1 MKFLKTLFNLALLV
15 LFVASTAEARWSKY
29 EDASVEVK
37 FSNVNISVN
46 KDGTYE
52 VEVEQLVK
60 ILKESERSRFSPY
73 SVIYNGD
80 STDLT
85 VLEAKTA
92 YNGEEYIVT
101 EDMMEDKPLASPGKS
116 FDQLRQITISFS
128 KIEIGTEVY
137 LRYKSINKKVPVDN
151 FYSLSF
157 SYYGNYFQA
166 ENTKINSK
174 LPLEIKVNDPR
185 NVLKIV
191 EKKKNDVHSISITLK
206 KAVYENTINEPH
218 NGILNIKHNT
228 WVSLSSLSKWED
240 LAKKLAPGYHSVIN
254 QPLPATFTAIVGSAA
269 NKNTDEEK
277 INAVTS
283 LLNEKIQYMGD
294 WRTVSGKYFPRDL
307 EKIAD
312 SQVGDCKDFSA
323 STAAI
328 LQELGYKV
336 QPILVMRGTTGISNP
351 EALPNMDNF
360 NHVMLRV
367 TNKGGKIYWID
378 PTNTVSMAQGIFPDI
393 ANRNALV
400 LDSEEASYI
409 KIPAVQAENSKVISY
424 SELTI
429 EDEDN
434 VVSERG
440 WLTVQGESTLGLTGV
455 GLYYSNEQLRDSVFR
470 MISGVYLDE
479 EEKKFLELPDL
490 TLRNVE
496 GLTIKYEFQQK
507 NKVFKTN
514 LGPALNLGNNWL
526 NDVVNTASDQVSDLF
541 IGIPKTKESHMIIK
555 DIKIKNCESLNFE
568 IDTPWLYVNR
578 FCKYKNDGTEFSNVI
593 AIKKSFITNE
603 ELKTAEYKNLKSEL
617 ENNFSKA
624 SIVISE

>member
-1 MKFLKTLFNLALLV
+1 MKFLKTLFNLTLLV
-15 LFVASTAEARWSKY
+15 FFVTPASEARWSKY

-37 FSNVNISVN
+37 FSNVNINVN
-46 KDGTYE
+46 RDGTYE
-52 VEVEQLVK
+52 TEVELQAK
-60 ILKESERSRFSPY
+60 ILKESGRDRFSLY
-73 SVIYNGD
+73 SLIYNDD
-80 STDLT
+80 SADLT

-92 YNGEEYIVT
+92 YNGEEYLVT
-101 EDMMEDKPLASPGKS
+101 EDMMEDKPLASPSKG
-116 FDQLRQITISFS
+116 FDQLRQVTISFP

-137 LRYKSINKKVPVDN
+137 LRYKRVNKKVPVDN
-151 FYSLSF
+151 FYGLSF
-157 SYYGNYFQA
+157 SYYGDYLQA
-166 ENTKINSK
+166 DNTKINSE

-185 NVLKIV
+185 EVLEIA
-191 EKKKNDVHSISITLK
+191 EEKNDDIHSISIALK
-206 KAVYENTINEPH
+206 KAVYENTTNEPH

-228 WVSLSSLSKWED
+228 WVSLSSLSEWED

-254 QPLPATFTAIVGSAA
+254 QPLPATFEAIAEFADNES
-269 NKNTDEEK
+269 TDEEK

-283 LLNEKIQYMGD
+283 LLNEKVQYMGD
-294 WRTVSGKYFPRDL
+294 WRTVSGKFFPRDL

-336 QPILVMRGTTGISNP
+336 QPILVMRGTTSTSNP
-351 EALPNMDNF
+351 EALPNMGNF

-367 TNKGGKIYWID
+367 INRDGKIYWID

-393 ANRNALV
+393 ADRNALV
-400 LDSEEASYI
+400 LDSEEADYI
-409 KIPAVQAENSKVISY
+409 KIPAVQGENSKVISH

-429 EDEDN
+429 EDN
-434 VVSERG
+434 VVNEYG
-440 WLTVQGESTLGLTGV
+440 QLTVQGEAALGLTGV
-455 GLYYSNEQLRDSVFR
+455 GLYYSDEQLRDSVFR

-496 GLTIKYEFQQK
+496 DLTIKYEFQQK
-507 NKVFKTN
+507 NKIFKTN
-514 LGPALNLGNNWL
+514 LGPALNLGDNWL

-541 IGIPKTKESHMIIK
+541 IGVPKTKESHMIIK
-555 DIKIKNCESLNFE
+555 DIKIKNCENLNFE
-568 IDTPWLYVNR
+568 IDSPWLYVNR
-578 FCKYKNDGTEFSNVI
+578 FCKYKNDGTEFSNLI
-593 AIKKSFITNE
+593 TIKKSFITNE

-617 ENNFSKA
+617 ENNFSRA
-624 SIVISE
+624 SIIISE

>member
-1 MKFLKTLFNLALLV
+1 MKFLKTIFNLALLV
-15 LFVASTAEARWSKY
+15 FFMSTIAEARWSKY

-37 FSNVNISVN
+37 FSNVNINVN
-46 KDGTYE
+46 RDGTYE
-52 VEVEQLVK
+52 TEVELQAK
-60 ILKESERSRFSPY
+60 ILKESGRDRFSLY
-73 SVIYNGD
+73 SLVYNDD
-80 STDLT
+80 SADFT
-85 VLEAKTA
+85 VLEAKTT

-101 EDMMEDKPLASPGKS
+101 EDMMEDKPLASPSKG
-116 FDQLRQITISFS
+116 FDQLRQVTISFP

-137 LRYKSINKKVPVDN
+137 LRYKQVNKKVPVDN
-151 FYSLSF
+151 FYGLSF
-157 SYYGNYFQA
+157 SYYGDYLQA
-166 ENTKINSK
+166 ENTKINSE

-185 NVLKIV
+185 SVLEIAE
-191 EKKKNDVHSISITLK
+191 EKKDGVHYINITLK

-218 NGILNIKHNT
+218 NGILNTKHNT
-228 WVSLSSLSKWED
+228 WVSLSSLSKWDD

-254 QPLPATFTAIVGSAA
+254 QPLPATFIAIAESAA

-283 LLNEKIQYMGD
+283 LLNEKVQYMGD

-328 LQELGYKV
+328 LQKLGYKV
-336 QPILVMRGTTGISNP
+336 QPILVMRGTTSTSNP
-351 EALPNMDNF
+351 EALPNMGNF
-360 NHVMLRV
+360 NHVMLKV
-367 TNKGGKIYWID
+367 TNRGGKIYWID

-393 ANRNALV
+393 ADRSALV
-400 LDSEEASYI
+400 LDSEEADYI
-409 KIPAVQAENSKVISY
+409 KIPAVQGENSKVISH

-429 EDEDN
+429 EDN
-434 VVSERG
+434 VVNEYG
-440 WLTVQGESTLGLTGV
+440 QLTVQGEAALGLTGV
-455 GLYYSNEQLRDSVFR
+455 GLYYSDEQLRDSVFR

-496 GLTIKYEFQQK
+496 DLTIKYEFQQK
-507 NKVFKTN
+507 NKIFKTN
-514 LGPALNLGNNWL
+514 LGPALNLGDNWL

-541 IGIPKTKESHMIIK
+541 IGVPKTKESHMIIK
-555 DIKIKNCESLNFE
+555 DIKIKNCENLNFE
-568 IDTPWLYVNR
+568 INSPWLYVNR
-578 FCKYKNDGTEFSNVI
+578 SCKYQNDGTEFSNLI
-593 AIKKSFITNE
+593 TIKKSFITNE

-617 ENNFSKA
+617 ENNFSRA
-624 SIVISE
+624 SIIISE

>member
-1 MKFLKTLFNLALLV
+1 MKFLKTLFNLTLLV
-15 LFVASTAEARWSKY
+15 FFVTPASEARWSKY

-37 FSNVNISVN
+37 FSNVNINVN
-46 KDGTYE
+46 RDGTYE
-52 VEVEQLVK
+52 TEVELQAK
-60 ILKESERSRFSPY
+60 ILKESGRDRFSLY
-73 SVIYNGD
+73 SLVYNDD
-80 STDLT
+80 SADFT

-92 YNGEEYIVT
+92 YNGEEYLVT
-101 EDMMEDKPLASPGKS
+101 EDMMEDKPLASPSKG
-116 FDQLRQITISFS
+116 FDQLRQVTISFP

-137 LRYKSINKKVPVDN
+137 LRYKRVNKKVPVDN
-151 FYSLSF
+151 FYGLSF
-157 SYYGNYFQA
+157 SYYGDYLQA
-166 ENTKINSK
+166 ENTKINSE

-185 NVLKIV
+185 EVLEIS
-191 EKKKNDVHSISITLK
+191 EKKKKGLHSISIALK

-228 WVSLSSLSKWED
+228 WVSLSSLSKWDD

-254 QPLPATFTAIVGSAA
+254 QPLPATFIAIAESAA

-283 LLNEKIQYMGD
+283 LLNEKVQYMGD
-294 WRTVSGKYFPRDL
+294 WRTVSGKFFPRDL

-328 LQELGYKV
+328 LQKLGYKV
-336 QPILVMRGTTGISNP
+336 QPILVMRGTTSTSNP
-351 EALPNMDNF
+351 EALPNMGNF
-360 NHVMLRV
+360 NHVMLKV
-367 TNKGGKIYWID
+367 TNRDGKIYWID

-393 ANRNALV
+393 ADRNALV
-400 LDSEEASYI
+400 LDSEEADYI
-409 KIPAVQAENSKVISY
+409 KIPAVQGENSKVISH

-429 EDEDN
+429 EDN
-434 VVSERG
+434 VVNEYG
-440 WLTVQGESTLGLTGV
+440 QLTVQGEAALGLTGV
-455 GLYYSNEQLRDSVFR
+455 GLYYSDEQLRDSVFR

-496 GLTIKYEFQQK
+496 DLTIKYEFQQK
-507 NKVFKTN
+507 NKIFKTN
-514 LGPALNLGNNWL
+514 LGPALNLGDNWL

-541 IGIPKTKESHMIIK
+541 IGVPKTKESHMIIK
-555 DIKIKNCESLNFE
+555 DIKIKNCENLNFE
-568 IDTPWLYVNR
+568 IDSPWLYVNR
-578 FCKYKNDGTEFSNVI
+578 FCKYKNDGTEFSNLI
-593 AIKKSFITNE
+593 TIKKSFITNE

-617 ENNFSKA
+617 ENNFSRA
-624 SIVISE
+624 SIIISE

>member
-1 MKFLKTLFNLALLV
+1 M
-15 LFVASTAEARWSKY
+15 Y

-37 FSNVNISVN
+37 FSNVNINVN
-46 KDGTYE
+46 RDGTYE
-52 VEVEQLVK
+52 TEVELQAK
-60 ILKESERSRFSPY
+60 ILKESGRDRFSLY
-73 SVIYNGD
+73 SLVYNDD
-80 STDLT
+80 SADFT
-85 VLEAKTA
+85 VLEAKTT

-101 EDMMEDKPLASPGKS
+101 EDMMEDKPLASPSKG
-116 FDQLRQITISFS
+116 FDQLRQVTISFP

-137 LRYKSINKKVPVDN
+137 LRYKQVNKKVPVDN
-151 FYSLSF
+151 FYGLSF
-157 SYYGNYFQA
+157 SYYGDYLQA
-166 ENTKINSK
+166 ENTKINSE

-185 NVLKIV
+185 SVLEIAE
-191 EKKKNDVHSISITLK
+191 EKKDDVHSISIALK
-206 KAVYENTINEPH
+206 RAVYENTTNEPH

-228 WVSLSSLSKWED
+228 WVSLSSLSEWED

-254 QPLPATFTAIVGSAA
+254 QPLPATFEAIAEFAA
-269 NKNTDEEK
+269 NESTDEEK

-283 LLNEKIQYMGD
+283 LLNEKVQYMGD

-336 QPILVMRGTTGISNP
+336 QPILVMRGTTNTSNS
-351 EALPNMDNF
+351 EALPNMGNF

-367 TNKGGKIYWID
+367 TNRGGKIYWID

-393 ANRNALV
+393 ADRNALV
-400 LDSEEASYI
+400 LDSEEADYI
-409 KIPAVQAENSKVISY
+409 KIPAVQGENSKVISH

-429 EDEDN
+429 EDN
-434 VVSERG
+434 VVNEYG
-440 WLTVQGESTLGLTGV
+440 QLTVQGEAALGLTGV

-496 GLTIKYEFQQK
+496 DLTIKYEFQQK
-507 NKVFKTN
+507 NKIFKTN
-514 LGPALNLGNNWL
+514 LGPALNLGDNWL

-541 IGIPKTKESHMIIK
+541 IGVPKTKESHMIIK
-555 DIKIKNCESLNFE
+555 DIKIKNCENLNFE
-568 IDTPWLYVNR
+568 INSPWLYVNR
-578 FCKYKNDGTEFSNVI
+578 FCKYQNDGTEFSNLI
-593 AIKKSFITNE
+593 TIKKSFITNE

-617 ENNFSKA
+617 ENNFSRA
-624 SIVISE
+624 SIIISE

>member
-1 MKFLKTLFNLALLV
+1 MRFLKAVFNLAMLAF
-15 LFVASTAEARWSKY
+15 FVASTAEARWSKY

-37 FSNVNISVN
+37 FSNVNINVN
-46 KDGTYE
+46 RDGTYE
-52 VEVEQLVK
+52 TEVELQAE
-60 ILKESERSRFSPY
+60 ILKESGRDRFSLY
-73 SVIYNGD
+73 SLIYNDD
-80 STDLT
+80 SADLT

-101 EDMMEDKPLASPGKS
+101 EDMIEDKPLASPSKG
-116 FDQLRQITISFS
+116 FDQLRQVTISFP

-137 LRYKSINKKVPVDN
+137 LRYKQVNKKVPVDN
-151 FYSLSF
+151 FYGLSF
-157 SYYGNYFQA
+157 SYHGDYLQA
-166 ENTKINSK
+166 ENTKINSE

-185 NVLKIV
+185 EVLEIA
-191 EKKKNDVHSISITLK
+191 EEKNDDIHSISIALK
-206 KAVYENTINEPH
+206 KAVYENTTNEPH

-228 WVSLSSLSKWED
+228 WVSLSSLSEWED

-254 QPLPATFTAIVGSAA
+254 QPLPATFEAIAEFADNES
-269 NKNTDEEK
+269 TDEEK

-283 LLNEKIQYMGD
+283 LLNEKVQYMGD
-294 WRTVSGKYFPRDL
+294 WRTVSGKFFPRDL

-328 LQELGYKV
+328 LQKLGYKV
-336 QPILVMRGTTGISNP
+336 QPILVMRGTTSTSNP
-351 EALPNMDNF
+351 EALPNMGNF
-360 NHVMLRV
+360 NHVMLKV
-367 TNKGGKIYWID
+367 TNRDGKIYWID

-393 ANRNALV
+393 ADRNALV
-400 LDSEEASYI
+400 LDSEEADYI
-409 KIPAVQAENSKVISY
+409 KIPAVQGENSKVISH

-429 EDEDN
+429 EDN
-434 VVSERG
+434 VVNEYG
-440 WLTVQGESTLGLTGV
+440 QLTVQGEAALGLTGV

-496 GLTIKYEFQQK
+496 DLTIKYEFQQK
-507 NKVFKTN
+507 NKIFKTN
-514 LGPALNLGNNWL
+514 LGPALNLGDNWL

-541 IGIPKTKESHMIIK
+541 IGVPKTKESHMIIK
-555 DIKIKNCESLNFE
+555 DIKIKNCENLNFE
-568 IDTPWLYVNR
+568 INSPWLYVNR
-578 FCKYKNDGTEFSNVI
+578 FCKYQNDGTEFSNLI
-593 AIKKSFITNE
+593 TIKKSFITNE

-617 ENNFSKA
+617 ENNFSRA
-624 SIVISE
+624 SIIISE

>member
-1 MKFLKTLFNLALLV
+1 MKFLKTLFHLALLV
-15 LFVASTAEARWSKY
+15 FFITPTVETRWSKY

-37 FSNVNISVN
+37 FSNVNINVN
-46 KDGTYE
+46 RDGTYE
-52 VEVEQLVK
+52 TEVELQAK
-60 ILKESERSRFSPY
+60 ILKESGRDRFSLY
-73 SVIYNGD
+73 SLVYTDD
-80 STDLT
+80 SADLT

-101 EDMMEDKPLASPGKS
+101 EDMIEDKPLASPSKG
-116 FDQLRQITISFS
+116 FDQLRQVTISFP

-137 LRYKSINKKVPVDN
+137 LRYKQVNKKVPVDN
-151 FYSLSF
+151 FYGLSF
-157 SYYGNYFQA
+157 SYHGDYLQA
-166 ENTKINSK
+166 ENTKINSE
-174 LPLEIKVNDPR
+174 LPLEIKVNDSR
-185 NVLKIV
+185 NVLKIAE
-191 EKKKNDVHSISITLK
+191 EKKDGIHSISLALK
-206 KAVYENTINEPH
+206 QAVYENTINEPH

-228 WVSLSSLSKWED
+228 WVSLSSLSEWEE
-240 LAKKLAPGYHSVIN
+240 LAEKLAPGYHSVIN
-254 QPLPATFTAIVGSAA
+254 QPLPATFEAIAEFAA
-269 NKNTDEEK
+269 NESTDEEK

-283 LLNEKIQYMGD
+283 LLNEKVQYMGD

-336 QPILVMRGTTGISNP
+336 QPVLVMRGTTNTSNSK
-351 EALPNMDNF
+351 ALPNMGNF
-360 NHVMLRV
+360 NHVMLKV
-367 TNKGGKIYWID
+367 TNKDGKIYWID

-393 ANRNALV
+393 ADRNALV
-400 LDSEEASYI
+400 LDSEEADYI
-409 KIPAVQAENSKVISY
+409 KIPAVQAENSKVISH

-429 EDEDN
+429 EDNIVNEYG
-434 VVSERG
+434 R
-440 WLTVQGESTLGLTGV
+440 LTVQGEAALGLTGV

-496 GLTIKYEFQQK
+496 DLTIKYEFQQK
-507 NKVFKTN
+507 NKIFKTN
-514 LGPALNLGNNWL
+514 LGPALNLGDNWL

-541 IGIPKTKESHMIIK
+541 IGVPKTKESHMIIK
-555 DIKIKNCESLNFE
+555 DIKIKNCENLNFE
-568 IDTPWLYVNR
+568 IDSPWLYVNR
-578 FCKYKNDGTEFSNVI
+578 FCKYKNDGTEFSNLI
-593 AIKKSFITNE
+593 TIKKSFITNE

-617 ENNFSKA
+617 ENNFSRA
-624 SIVISE
+624 SIIISE

>member
-1 MKFLKTLFNLALLV
+1 MRFLKAVFNLAMLAF
-15 LFVASTAEARWSKY
+15 FVASTAEARWSKY

-37 FSNVNISVN
+37 FSNVNINVN
-46 KDGTYE
+46 RDGTYE
-52 VEVEQLVK
+52 TEVELQAK
-60 ILKESERSRFSPY
+60 ILKESGRDRFSLY
-73 SVIYNGD
+73 SLVYNDD
-80 STDLT
+80 SADFT
-85 VLEAKTA
+85 VLEAKTT

-101 EDMMEDKPLASPGKS
+101 EDMMEDKPLASPSKG
-116 FDQLRQITISFS
+116 FDQLRQVTISLP

-137 LRYKSINKKVPVDN
+137 LRYKQVNKKVPVDN
-151 FYSLSF
+151 FYGLSF
-157 SYYGNYFQA
+157 SYYGDYLQA
-166 ENTKINSK
+166 ENTKINSE

-185 NVLKIV
+185 SVLEIAE
-191 EKKKNDVHSISITLK
+191 EKKDDVHSISIALK
-206 KAVYENTINEPH
+206 RAVYENTTNEPH

-228 WVSLSSLSKWED
+228 WVSLSSLSEWED

-254 QPLPATFTAIVGSAA
+254 QPLPATFEAIAEFAA
-269 NKNTDEEK
+269 NESTDEEK

-283 LLNEKIQYMGD
+283 LLNEKVQYMGD

-336 QPILVMRGTTGISNP
+336 QPILVMRGTTNTSNS
-351 EALPNMDNF
+351 EALPNMGNF

-367 TNKGGKIYWID
+367 TNRGGKIYWID

-393 ANRNALV
+393 ADRNALV
-400 LDSEEASYI
+400 LDSEEADYI
-409 KIPAVQAENSKVISY
+409 KIPAVQGENSKVISH

-429 EDEDN
+429 EDN
-434 VVSERG
+434 VVNEYG
-440 WLTVQGESTLGLTGV
+440 QLTVQGEAALGLTGV

-496 GLTIKYEFQQK
+496 DLTIKYEFQQK
-507 NKVFKTN
+507 NKIFKTN
-514 LGPALNLGNNWL
+514 LGPALNLGDNWL

-541 IGIPKTKESHMIIK
+541 IGVPKTKESHMIIK
-555 DIKIKNCESLNFE
+555 DIKIKNCENLNFE
-568 IDTPWLYVNR
+568 INSPWLYVNR
-578 FCKYKNDGTEFSNVI
+578 FCKYQNDGTEFSNLI
-593 AIKKSFITNE
+593 TIKKSFITNE

-617 ENNFSKA
+617 ENNFSRA
-624 SIVISE
+624 SIIISE

>member
-1 MKFLKTLFNLALLV
+1 MLAF
-15 LFVASTAEARWSKY
+15 FVASTAEARWSKY

-37 FSNVNISVN
+37 FSNVNINVN
-46 KDGTYE
+46 RDGTYE
-52 VEVEQLVK
+52 TEVELQAK
-60 ILKESERSRFSPY
+60 ILKESGRDRFSLY
-73 SVIYNGD
+73 SLIYNDD
-80 STDLT
+80 SADLT

-101 EDMMEDKPLASPGKS
+101 EDMMEDKPLASPSKG
-116 FDQLRQITISFS
+116 FDQLRQVTISFP

-137 LRYKSINKKVPVDN
+137 LRYKQVNKKVPVDN
-151 FYSLSF
+151 FYGLSF
-157 SYYGNYFQA
+157 SYHGDYLQA
-166 ENTKINSK
+166 ENTKINSE

-185 NVLKIV
+185 EVLEIA
-191 EKKKNDVHSISITLK
+191 EEKNDDIHSISIALK
-206 KAVYENTINEPH
+206 KAVYENTTNEPH

-228 WVSLSSLSKWED
+228 WVSLSSLSEWED

-254 QPLPATFTAIVGSAA
+254 QPLPATFEAIAEFADNES
-269 NKNTDEEK
+269 TDEEK

-283 LLNEKIQYMGD
+283 LLNEKVQYMGD
-294 WRTVSGKYFPRDL
+294 WRTVSGKFFPRDL

-328 LQELGYKV
+328 LQKLGYKV
-336 QPILVMRGTTGISNP
+336 QPILVMRGTTSTSNP
-351 EALPNMDNF
+351 EALPNMGNF
-360 NHVMLRV
+360 NHVMLKV
-367 TNKGGKIYWID
+367 TNRDGKIYWID

-393 ANRNALV
+393 ADRNALV
-400 LDSEEASYI
+400 LDSEEADYI
-409 KIPAVQAENSKVISY
+409 KIPAVQGENSKVISH

-429 EDEDN
+429 EDN
-434 VVSERG
+434 VVNEYG
-440 WLTVQGESTLGLTGV
+440 QLTVQGEAALGLTGV

-496 GLTIKYEFQQK
+496 DLTIKYEFQQK
-507 NKVFKTN
+507 NKIFKTN
-514 LGPALNLGNNWL
+514 LGPALNLGDNWL

-541 IGIPKTKESHMIIK
+541 IGVPKTKESHMIIK
-555 DIKIKNCESLNFE
+555 DIKIKNCENLNFE
-568 IDTPWLYVNR
+568 INSPWLYVNR
-578 FCKYKNDGTEFSNVI
+578 FCKYQNDGTEFSNLI
-593 AIKKSFITNE
+593 TIKKSFITNE

-617 ENNFSKA
+617 ENNFSRA
-624 SIVISE
+624 SIIISE

>member
-15 LFVASTAEARWSKY
+15 FFMSTIAEARWSKY

-37 FSNVNISVN
+37 FSNVNINVN
-46 KDGTYE
+46 RDGTYE
-52 VEVEQLVK
+52 TEVELQAK
-60 ILKESERSRFSPY
+60 ILKESGRDRFSLY
-73 SVIYNGD
+73 SLVYNDD
-80 STDLT
+80 SADFT
-85 VLEAKTA
+85 VLEAKAA

-101 EDMMEDKPLASPGKS
+101 EDMMEDKPLASPGKG
-116 FDQLRQITISFS
+116 FDQLRQVTIPFS
-128 KIEIGTEVY
+128 KIEIGTEIY
-137 LRYKSINKKVPVDN
+137 LRYKKVNKKVPVDN
-151 FYSLSF
+151 FYGLSF
-157 SYYGNYFQA
+157 SYYGDYLQA
-166 ENTKINSK
+166 ENTKINSE

-185 NVLKIV
+185 EVLEIA
-191 EKKKNDVHSISITLK
+191 EEKNDDIHSISIALK
-206 KAVYENTINEPH
+206 KTVYENTTNEPH

-254 QPLPATFTAIVGSAA
+254 QPLPATFKAIAESAISES
-269 NKNTDEEK
+269 TDEDK

-283 LLNEKIQYMGD
+283 LLNEKVQYMGD

-336 QPILVMRGTTGISNP
+336 QPVLVMRGTTNTSNSK
-351 EALPNMDNF
+351 ALPNMGNF

-367 TNKGGKIYWID
+367 TNKDGKIYWID

-393 ANRNALV
+393 ADRNALV
-400 LDSEEASYI
+400 LNSEEADYI
-409 KIPAVQAENSKVISY
+409 KIPAVQAENSKVISH

-429 EDEDN
+429 EDN
-434 VVSERG
+434 VVNEYGR
-440 WLTVQGESTLGLTGV
+440 LTVQGEAALGLTGV
-455 GLYYSNEQLRDSVFR
+455 GLYYSNEQLRDSVFH

-490 TLRNVE
+490 TLRSVE
-496 GLTIKYEFQQK
+496 DLTIKYEFQQK
-507 NKVFKTN
+507 NKIFKTN
-514 LGPALNLGNNWL
+514 LGPALNLGDNWL

-541 IGIPKTKESHMIIK
+541 IGVPKTKESHMIIK
-555 DIKIKNCESLNFE
+555 DIKIKNCENLNFE
-568 IDTPWLYVNR
+568 IDSSWLYVNR
-578 FCKYKNDGTEFSNVI
+578 FCKYKNDGTEFSNLI
-593 AIKKSFITNE
+593 TIKKSFITNE

-617 ENNFSKA
+617 ENNFSRA
-624 SIVISE
+624 SIIISE

>member
-1 MKFLKTLFNLALLV
+1 MKFLKTLFSLALLV
-15 LFVASTAEARWSKY
+15 FFVTSASEARWSKY

-37 FSNVNISVN
+37 FSNVNINVN
-46 KDGTYE
+46 RDGTYE
-52 VEVEQLVK
+52 MEVELQAK
-60 ILKESERSRFSPY
+60 ILKESGRDRFSLY
-73 SVIYNGD
+73 SLIYNND
-80 STDLT
+80 SADFT
-85 VLEAKTA
+85 VLEAKTT

-101 EDMMEDKPLASPGKS
+101 EDMMEDKPLASPSKG
-116 FDQLRQITISFS
+116 FDQLRQVTISFP
-128 KIEIGTEVY
+128 KVEIGTEVY
-137 LRYKSINKKVPVDN
+137 LRYKQVNKKVPVDN
-151 FYSLSF
+151 FYGLSF
-157 SYYGNYFQA
+157 SYYGDYFQA
-166 ENTKINSK
+166 ENTKINSA

-185 NVLKIV
+185 KVLEISE
-191 EKKKNDVHSISITLK
+191 EKKKGIHFINIALK

-228 WVSLSSLSKWED
+228 WVSLSSLSKWDD
-240 LAKKLAPGYHSVIN
+240 LAKKLASGYHSVIN
-254 QPLPATFTAIVGSAA
+254 QPLPVTFKAIAESAV

-283 LLNEKIQYMGD
+283 LLNEKVQYMGD

-336 QPILVMRGTTGISNP
+336 QPILVMRGTISTSNP
-351 EALPNMDNF
+351 EALPNMGNF

-367 TNKGGKIYWID
+367 ANKSGEIYWID

-393 ANRNALV
+393 ADRNALV

-429 EDEDN
+429 EDN
-434 VVSERG
+434 VVNEYG
-440 WLTVQGESTLGLTGV
+440 QLTLQGEAALGLTGV

-470 MISGVYLDE
+470 IISGVYLDE

-496 GLTIKYEFQQK
+496 DLTIKYEFQQK
-507 NKVFKTN
+507 NKAFKTN
-514 LGPALNLGNNWL
+514 LGPGLNLGDNWL

-541 IGIPKTKESHMIIK
+541 IGVPKTKESHMIIK
-555 DIKIKNCESLNFE
+555 DIKIKNCESLNFK
-568 IDTPWLYVNR
+568 IDSPWLYVNR
-578 FCKYKNDGTEFSNVI
+578 LCKYQNDGTEFSNII
-593 AIKKSFITNE
+593 AIRKSFITNE
-603 ELKTAEYKNLKSEL
+603 ELKTAEYKNLKNEL
-617 ENNFSKA
+617 ENNFSRA
-624 SIVISE
+624 SIIISE

>member
-1 MKFLKTLFNLALLV
+1 MRFLKAVFNLAMLAF
-15 LFVASTAEARWSKY
+15 FVASTAEARWSKY

-37 FSNVNISVN
+37 FSNVNINVN
-46 KDGTYE
+46 RDGTYE
-52 VEVEQLVK
+52 TEVELQAK
-60 ILKESERSRFSPY
+60 ILKESGRDRFSLY
-73 SVIYNGD
+73 SLVYNDD
-80 STDLT
+80 SADFT
-85 VLEAKTA
+85 VLEAKTT

-101 EDMMEDKPLASPGKS
+101 EDMMEDKPLASPSKG
-116 FDQLRQITISFS
+116 FDQLRQVTISFP

-137 LRYKSINKKVPVDN
+137 LRYKQVNKKVPVDN
-151 FYSLSF
+151 FYGLSF
-157 SYYGNYFQA
+157 SYYGDYLQA
-166 ENTKINSK
+166 ENTKINSE

-185 NVLKIV
+185 SVLEIAE
-191 EKKKNDVHSISITLK
+191 EKKDDVHSISIALK
-206 KAVYENTINEPH
+206 RAVYENTTNEPH

-228 WVSLSSLSKWED
+228 WVSLSSLSEWED

-254 QPLPATFTAIVGSAA
+254 QPLPATFEAIAEFAA
-269 NKNTDEEK
+269 NESTDEEK

-283 LLNEKIQYMGD
+283 LLNEKVQYMGD

-336 QPILVMRGTTGISNP
+336 QPILVMRGTTNTSNS
-351 EALPNMDNF
+351 EALPNMGNF

-367 TNKGGKIYWID
+367 TNRGGKIYWID

-393 ANRNALV
+393 ADRNALV
-400 LDSEEASYI
+400 LDSEEADYI
-409 KIPAVQAENSKVISY
+409 KIPAVQGENSKVISH

-429 EDEDN
+429 EDN
-434 VVSERG
+434 VVNEYG
-440 WLTVQGESTLGLTGV
+440 QLTVQGEAALGLTGV

-496 GLTIKYEFQQK
+496 DLTIKYEFQQK
-507 NKVFKTN
+507 NKIFKTN
-514 LGPALNLGNNWL
+514 LGPALNLGDNWL

-541 IGIPKTKESHMIIK
+541 IGVPKTKESHMIIK
-555 DIKIKNCESLNFE
+555 DIKIKNCENLNFE
-568 IDTPWLYVNR
+568 INSPWLYVNR
-578 FCKYKNDGTEFSNVI
+578 FCKYQNDGTEFSNLI
-593 AIKKSFITNE
+593 TIKKSFITNE

-617 ENNFSKA
+617 ENNFSRA
-624 SIVISE
+624 SIIISE

>member
-1 MKFLKTLFNLALLV
+1 MKFLKTLFNLTLLV
-15 LFVASTAEARWSKY
+15 FFVTPASEARWSKY

-37 FSNVNISVN
+37 FSNVNINVN
-46 KDGTYE
+46 RDGTYE
-52 VEVEQLVK
+52 TEVELQAK
-60 ILKESERSRFSPY
+60 ILKESGRDRFSLY
-73 SVIYNGD
+73 SLIYNDD
-80 STDLT
+80 SADLT

-92 YNGEEYIVT
+92 YNGEEYLVT
-101 EDMMEDKPLASPGKS
+101 EDMMEDKPLASPSKG
-116 FDQLRQITISFS
+116 FDQLRQVTISFP

-137 LRYKSINKKVPVDN
+137 LRYKRVNKKVPVDN
-151 FYSLSF
+151 FYGLSF
-157 SYYGNYFQA
+157 SYYGDYLQA
-166 ENTKINSK
+166 DNTKINSE

-185 NVLKIV
+185 EVLEIA
-191 EKKKNDVHSISITLK
+191 EEKNDDIHSISIALK
-206 KAVYENTINEPH
+206 KAVYENTTNEPH

-228 WVSLSSLSKWED
+228 WVSLSSLSEWED

-254 QPLPATFTAIVGSAA
+254 QPLPATFEAIAEFADNES
-269 NKNTDEEK
+269 TDEEK

-283 LLNEKIQYMGD
+283 LLNEKVQYMGD
-294 WRTVSGKYFPRDL
+294 WRTVSGKFFPRDL

-336 QPILVMRGTTGISNP
+336 QPILVMRGTTSTSNP
-351 EALPNMDNF
+351 EALPNMGNF

-367 TNKGGKIYWID
+367 INRDGKIYWID

-393 ANRNALV
+393 ADRNALV
-400 LDSEEASYI
+400 LDSEEADYI
-409 KIPAVQAENSKVISY
+409 KIPAVQGENSKVISH

-429 EDEDN
+429 EDN
-434 VVSERG
+434 VVNEYG
-440 WLTVQGESTLGLTGV
+440 QLTVQGEAALGLTGV
-455 GLYYSNEQLRDSVFR
+455 GLYDSDEQLRDSVFR

-496 GLTIKYEFQQK
+496 DLTIKYEFQQK
-507 NKVFKTN
+507 NKIFKTN
-514 LGPALNLGNNWL
+514 LGPALNLGDNWL

-541 IGIPKTKESHMIIK
+541 IGVPKTKESHMIIK
-555 DIKIKNCESLNFE
+555 DIKIKNCENLNFE
-568 IDTPWLYVNR
+568 IDSPWLYVNR
-578 FCKYKNDGTEFSNVI
+578 FCKYKNDGTEFSNLI
-593 AIKKSFITNE
+593 TIKKSFITNE

-617 ENNFSKA
+617 ENNFSRA
-624 SIVISE
+624 SIIISE

>member
-1 MKFLKTLFNLALLV
+1 MRFLKAVFNLAMLAF
-15 LFVASTAEARWSKY
+15 FVASTAEARWSKY

-37 FSNVNISVN
+37 FSNVNINVN
-46 KDGTYE
+46 RDGTYE
-52 VEVEQLVK
+52 TEVELQAK
-60 ILKESERSRFSPY
+60 ILKESGRDRFSLY
-73 SVIYNGD
+73 SLIYNDD
-80 STDLT
+80 SADLT

-101 EDMMEDKPLASPGKS
+101 EDMMEDKPLASPSKG
-116 FDQLRQITISFS
+116 FDQLRQVTISFP

-137 LRYKSINKKVPVDN
+137 LRYKQVNKKVPVDN
-151 FYSLSF
+151 FYGLSF
-157 SYYGNYFQA
+157 SYHGDYLQA
-166 ENTKINSK
+166 ENTKINSE

-185 NVLKIV
+185 EVLEIA
-191 EKKKNDVHSISITLK
+191 EEKNDDIHSISIALK
-206 KAVYENTINEPH
+206 KAVYENTTNEPH

-228 WVSLSSLSKWED
+228 WVSLSSLSEWED

-254 QPLPATFTAIVGSAA
+254 QPLPATFEAIAEFADNES
-269 NKNTDEEK
+269 TDEEK

-283 LLNEKIQYMGD
+283 LLNEKVQYMGD
-294 WRTVSGKYFPRDL
+294 WRTVSGKFFPRDL

-328 LQELGYKV
+328 LQKLGYKV
-336 QPILVMRGTTGISNP
+336 QPILVMRGTTSTSNP
-351 EALPNMDNF
+351 EALPNMGNF
-360 NHVMLRV
+360 NHVMLKV
-367 TNKGGKIYWID
+367 TNRDGKIYWID

-393 ANRNALV
+393 ADRNALV
-400 LDSEEASYI
+400 LDSEEADYI
-409 KIPAVQAENSKVISY
+409 KIPAVQGENSKVISH

-429 EDEDN
+429 EDN
-434 VVSERG
+434 VVNEYG
-440 WLTVQGESTLGLTGV
+440 QLTVQGEAALGLTGV

-496 GLTIKYEFQQK
+496 DLTIKYEFQQK
-507 NKVFKTN
+507 NKIFKTN
-514 LGPALNLGNNWL
+514 LGPALNLGDNWL

-541 IGIPKTKESHMIIK
+541 IGVPKTKESHMIIK
-555 DIKIKNCESLNFE
+555 DIKIKNCENLNFE
-568 IDTPWLYVNR
+568 INSPWLYVNR
-578 FCKYKNDGTEFSNVI
+578 FCKYQNDGTEFSNLI
-593 AIKKSFITNE
+593 TIKKSFITNE

-617 ENNFSKA
+617 ENNFSRA
-624 SIVISE
+624 SIIISE